1 MYGIK
6 WEIPMNIRSTDTVEL
21 IVTKQNIAAIK
32 VPKDVEIRLLNDI
45 EQELVRRG
53 PASVAASLLR
63 YAV

>member
-1 MYGIK
+1 
-6 WEIPMNIRSTDTVEL
+6 MNIRSTDTVEL